1 MVKQMN
7 RNITIYQNN
16 TSKNKYLFCNAKK
29 IFLKRIDS
37 KTFLLEE
44 SKKNTN
50 KSISLTKRN
59 TIIINKNSKIL
70 LFSSVKK

>member
-16 TSKNKYLFCNAKK
+16 TSKNKYLFCNEKK
-29 IFLKRIDS
+29 IFLKRIYS